1 MIKLSSGRAGVSLA
15 VFATALVAGVGT
27 AEARPIR
34 GPMARA
40 ERRVWR
46 AQAAVERELARPA
59 GRGRVI
65 EVPPRPARSGGVADA
80 GAAVVSETP
89 RPVAPPPAAPASAAP
104 PPTRA
109 SVARTSLEAPLPE
122 PVAAPPAEPAADG
135 TVSVLVRPAG
145 SPPVQAPEPLR
156 FPGPVQP

>member
-46 AQAAVERELARPA
+46 P
-59 GRGRVI
+59 
-65 EVPPRPARSGGVADA
+65 SN
-80 GAAVVSETP
+80 
-89 RPVAPPPAAPASAAP
+89 AS
-104 PPTRA
+104 
-109 SVARTSLEAPLPE
+109 S
-122 PVAAPPAEPAADG
+122 
-135 TVSVLVRPAG
+135 
-145 SPPVQAPEPLR
+145 
-156 FPGPVQP
+156 PGPRAGVG